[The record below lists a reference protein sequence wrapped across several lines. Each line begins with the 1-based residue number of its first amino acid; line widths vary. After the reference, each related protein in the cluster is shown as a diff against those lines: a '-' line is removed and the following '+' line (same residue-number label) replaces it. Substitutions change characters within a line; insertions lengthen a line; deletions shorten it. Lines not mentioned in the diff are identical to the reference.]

1 VAAGIVRFAFME
13 GAVVRFQI
21 FRPHASRHAGIAGL
35 VIGSLVVGC
44 SGPSPRV
51 WEAQTA
57 RPPAPSKPPT
67 GLSAGGLARA
77 TADADRASA
86 KLVPDITTPPQPF
99 RVTPATVAG
108 LDTAQAASALAADA
122 SSTAMPAVGQFASSS
137 SSASWNAA
145 AGVPAP
151 QDFAPADVTSPL
163 RAAPPAPPPPE
174 VAEIRGMLR
183 DYLRAFNRHDPA
195 ALAAHWTGGGESID
209 LASGDTTAG
218 REAVRSVFAA
228 LFEQDDTATID
239 IDVLQVRPIRD
250 DVAVVDGLTRIAFS
264 DAIPTASRFTAVV
277 VKEQGRWLLE
287 SVRETTLPA
296 EATAAPGRP
305 LDALGWLVGAWEN
318 VGAGVIASAD
328 CTWSAGRGF
337 LVRSHAIRGSTPA
350 GSDAGDT
357 SIPGLLPPGDLRP
370 RETTEIIGW
379 DPDRRVVR
387 SWVFTSTGRFA
398 EGTWVRDGEAWT
410 VHYEG
415 RGRDEGLACVCRMAP
430 AAAGSPDG
438 GSPDGMVIV
447 CDGDALADLLPPAC
461 EFLRTARLD

>member
-1 VAAGIVRFAFME
+1 MCV
-13 GAVVRFQI
+13 
-21 FRPHASRHAGIAGL
+21 SWHAGAAGL
-35 VIGSLVVGC
+35 VIGSLVAGC
-44 SGPSPRV
+44 SAPPPRV
-51 WEAQTA
+51 WEGQAA
-57 RPPAPSKPPT
+57 RVSDGGRAASGSPAGRVS
-67 GLSAGGLARA
+67 S
-77 TADADRASA
+77 
-86 KLVPDITTPPQPF
+86 KLVPDITSQPRPF
-99 RVTPATVAG
+99 RVTPATAAALDAARAG
-108 LDTAQAASALAADA
+108 SMPRSAAASA
-122 SSTAMPAVGQFASSS
+122 AMPAIGQGAASSDPRPT
-137 SSASWNAA
+137 AA
-145 AGVPAP
+145 YAATGAAP
-151 QDFAPADVTSPL
+151 QDFAPADVMAPL
-163 RAAPPAPPPPE
+163 RAAAPAPPPE
-174 VAEIRGMLR
+174 VAEIRGMMR

-195 ALAAHWTGGGESID
+195 ALAGHWTGGGESID

-228 LFEQDDTATID
+228 LFEQDDSATID

-264 DAIPTASRFTAVV
+264 DAAPAASRFTAVV

-287 SVRETTLPA
+287 SVRETSLPA
-296 EATAAPGRP
+296 DAAEAPGRP
-305 LDALGWLVGAWEN
+305 LDALNWLVGAWEN

-337 LVRSHAIRGSTPA
+337 LVRSHAMRGDTPA
-350 GSDAGDT
+350 GSDSGGT
-357 SIPGLLPPGDLRP
+357 SIPGLLPPGDPRP

-379 DPDRRVVR
+379 DPDRRVIR

-398 EGTWVRDGEAWT
+398 EGSWVRDGETWT

-415 RGRDEGLACVCRMAP
+415 RGRDEGLACVCRLAP
-430 AAAGSPDG
+430 AADVSPGG